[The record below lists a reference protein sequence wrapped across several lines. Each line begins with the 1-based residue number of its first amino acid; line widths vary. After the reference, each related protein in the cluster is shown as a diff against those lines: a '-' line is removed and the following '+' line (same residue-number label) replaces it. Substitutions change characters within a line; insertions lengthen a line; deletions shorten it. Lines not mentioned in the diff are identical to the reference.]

1 MKHDG
6 LSYLAG
12 PRLSNW
18 CEFRALNGNLKIEAD
33 IGNNPQRLDAACITC
48 SLKILLDPNPF
59 PLHFL

>member
-1 MKHDG
+1 MFCSKVMKHDG

-33 IGNNPQRLDAACITC
+33 SFEP
-48 SLKILLDPNPF
+48 
-59 PLHFL
+59 